1 MYFQFTIPIIKLFF
15 FWIPKII
22 DVPVKQKDEV
32 KQVSKVPIKSTM
44 SQLIRS
50 VHTDSRGI
58 AFGGQILAWM
68 DVCAGVSAKRHANGP
83 CVTAAVDAV
92 HFLKPIHENEICI
105 ITACVNRS
113 WSSSMEI
120 GVTVET
126 ENMETGDVVICC
138 FGFFTFV
145 ALPKRQLPSVTPSS
159 MRERRRYH
167 EAQER
172 RDRRLRTTKE
182 LPQPCYPYTHP
193 SLDSGVDD
201 PKTRYGRSGSFSE
214 NRTLRIESIQ
224 CCSDTYTEVIEIVFP
239 EHCNSLGITFGG
251 QIMKWMEY
259 CATMAANRLFRT
271 YMLIAS
277 IDSITFLESTKQG
290 DIITVRAM
298 VSASYTHSVEV
309 YVTVEAE
316 DVNGNQRV
324 TNDGWISIV
333 SVDENG
339 FKLPVPKIKAIS
351 TLELARQ
358 NGSAKRKLAR
368 EQELQLLKSYLP
380 DTLSPTKMSSK

>member
-1 MYFQFTIPIIKLFF
+1 
-15 FWIPKII
+15 
-22 DVPVKQKDEV
+22 
-32 KQVSKVPIKSTM
+32 M

-172 RDRRLRTTKE
+172 RDRRLKTTKE

-224 CCSDTYTEVIEIVFP
+224 CCSDT
-239 EHCNSLGITFGG
+239 
-251 QIMKWMEY
+251 

-351 TLELARQ
+351 NLELARQ
-358 NGSAKRKLAR
+358 NGSAKRKLER